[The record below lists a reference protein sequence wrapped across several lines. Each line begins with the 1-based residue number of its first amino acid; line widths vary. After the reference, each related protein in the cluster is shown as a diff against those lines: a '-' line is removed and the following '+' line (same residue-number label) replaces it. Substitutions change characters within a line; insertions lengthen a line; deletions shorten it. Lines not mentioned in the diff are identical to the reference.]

1 MKRMYF
7 ILDGEFPRNGAITN
21 YIQYLAL
28 CAQGAGFATIVLSQR
43 NDEFVTKENPV
54 YKNIIIKEISLSKD
68 RFIQRIQLKSGFVY
82 RRIRV
87 LKDDLIGR
95 QDVVVAVSRNEYFL
109 KALLRLRKKKRF
121 KIVGT
126 VLELFA
132 REDFDGD
139 QGESRYLAYKKI
151 LDNYITQYDLVL
163 PISTLIQDYFRE
175 KGCKTF
181 LLPIMADNGEYRI
194 KEKRFDKCRMIIP
207 AMGKM
212 KDALS
217 IMIMSYMALDQKERD
232 RTELHLCGIKKEQ
245 VAQILSEEEL
255 RMFSKSAVFHK
266 WMKYDELVELY
277 QSMNFLLLARDDCQ
291 MTRANFPSKVP
302 EVMTYGVVPIVSDI
316 GDYTRYYLE
325 DNVNSLFFPNLD
337 VETCAGV
344 LRSAIDMDH
353 EVYMSLS
360 KAARKCVEERFD
372 YRNWVIPFGEAIAEI
387 QLGEQ
392 E

>member
-7 ILDGEFPRNGAITN
+7 VLDSAFPRDGAISN

-28 CAQGAGFATIVLSQR
+28 CAQKSGFATIVLSAR
-43 NDEFVTKENPV
+43 NDEFVAKEKPV
-54 YKNIIIKEISLSKD
+54 YKNIVIKEISLSRK
-68 RFIQRIQLKSGFVY
+68 RLVQKIQLRSGFAY
-82 RRIRV
+82 RRIKI
-87 LKDDLIGR
+87 LKEELIGR
-95 QDVVVAVSRNEYFL
+95 QDVVVAVSRNEEFL
-109 KALLRLRKKKRF
+109 KALFRLRRKRHF

-139 QGESRYLAYKKI
+139 QGEVRYLAYKKI
-151 LDNYITQYDLVL
+151 LDNYVTQFDLIL
-163 PISTLIQDYFRE
+163 PISTLIQDYYRE

-181 LLPIMADNGEYRI
+181 LIPIMADNDEYQI

-217 IMIMSYMALDQKERD
+217 LMIKSYMALDQKERD

-245 VAQILSEEEL
+245 IAQILSEEEL
-255 RMFSKSAVFHK
+255 SVFSQSAVFHK

-277 QSMNFLLLARDDCQ
+277 QSMHFLLLARDDCQ

-302 EVMTYGVVPIVSDI
+302 EVMTYGVVPIVSDV
-316 GDYTRYYLE
+316 GDYTTFYLE
-325 DNVNSLFFPNLD
+325 NNVNSLFFPNLD
-337 VETCAGV
+337 VETCADII
-344 LRSAIDMDH
+344 RSAIDMHYD
-353 EVYMSLS
+353 VYMNFS
-360 KAARKCVEERFD
+360 KAARKCVKEKFD
-372 YRNWVIPFGEAIAEI
+372 YRNWVKPFGDAISEI
-387 QLGEQ
+387 QKEERG
-392 E
+392 